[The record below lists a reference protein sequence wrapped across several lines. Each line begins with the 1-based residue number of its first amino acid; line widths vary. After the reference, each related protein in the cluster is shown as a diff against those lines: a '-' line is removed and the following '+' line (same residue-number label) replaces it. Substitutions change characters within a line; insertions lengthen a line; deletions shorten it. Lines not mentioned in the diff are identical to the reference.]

1 MRIVLLCHSDA
12 PWTPHYAR
20 AFTERGHDVHVV
32 SFHPKPLPGSAT
44 YFVGRSDG
52 TWAEPKLLYLLRV
65 PVVRRLLRRLK
76 PDVTL
81 AAYFRSN
88 GLVGALAKCGPLV
101 ISTRGSDYDFP
112 LPASLNARL
121 VRFIAGR
128 AELLHASSPELV
140 EGLSRHGVPKERF
153 TVIPVGTDPDLFRPR
168 EGARPPGP
176 ARILCTRKHHPI
188 YDNPTIVR
196 ALALLREQGLD
207 FEARFVGTGTAIGET
222 RTLVDRLGLSERV
235 AFHGDVEYDRIPEHL
250 AWMDLYVSAA
260 KSDGSPSSLFEAM
273 SCSSFPVVTDV
284 VANRAWI
291 RHRENGWLFQVGD
304 ARGCAEGLRFAWEHR
319 EGQARLGGA
328 RNRRTVV
335 EHLDRRAGLL
345 RLEALLVR
353 AVEIARGNDGSS

>member
-20 AFTERGHDVHVV
+20 SLKERGHDVHVV
-32 SFHPKPLPGSAT
+32 SFHPKRLPDHPT

-52 TWAEPKLLYLLRV
+52 TWAEPKLLYLRRV
-65 PVVRRLLRRLK
+65 PVVRRLLRRLR

-101 ISTRGSDYDFP
+101 ISTRGVDYDFP
-112 LPASLNARL
+112 LPAPLNTRL
-121 VRFIAGR
+121 VRWIAGR

-140 EGLSRHGVPKERF
+140 EGLSRHGIPKERF

-168 EGARPPGP
+168 QGPRPPGP
-176 ARILCTRKHHPI
+176 ARILCTRKHHPL

-196 ALALLREQGLD
+196 ALALLREQGLE

-222 RTLVDRLGLSERV
+222 RALVDRLGLADRV
-235 AFHGDVEYDRIPEHL
+235 TFHGDVEYDRIPEHL
-250 AWMDLYVSAA
+250 AWADLYVSAA
-260 KSDGSPSSLFEAM
+260 ASDGSPSSLFEAM
-273 SCSSFPVVTDV
+273 SCAAFPVVTDV
-284 VANRAWI
+284 TANRAWI
-291 RHRENGWLFQVGD
+291 RHRDNGWLFQVGD

-319 EGQARLGGA
+319 EGQARLGGEQ
-328 RNRRTVV
+328 NRRTVV
-335 EHLDRRAGLL
+335 EKLDRRAGML
-345 RLEALLVR
+345 RLEALLQR
-353 AVEIARGNDGSS
+353 AVQVSRCNGTKS